1 MSTETKSK
9 TGIFAILKN
18 LFNSEPDIE
27 NYDDVKLSPELEDA
41 LKALKGKEYKAEQ
54 PINVDTKKSSNAGL
68 APKID
73 PKTEEAMRKMHNQQV
88 RKEEDRER

>member
-27 NYDDVKLSPELEDA
+27 DYDDVTLPPALEEA
-41 LKALKGKEYKAEQ
+41 LKARKGEEDKAAQ
-54 PINVDTKKSSNAGL
+54 PINAKTSSNAGL

-88 RKEEDRER
+88 NRELEEDRER